1 MKTLLVGALSGG
13 AVFVLLLTAV
23 CGVVVGAYAL
33 RMTPE
38 VINCD
43 RGRQSVAVRVTNISL
58 DRDTSVARREF
69 LGCKLWYHGG
79 GRRPDHP
86 PS

>member
-23 CGVVVGAYAL
+23 YGLVVGAYAL

-43 RGRQSVAVRVTNISL
+43 RGRQSVAVRVTNVSL
-58 DRDTSVARREF
+58 DRDTSVVRREV
-69 LGCKLWYHGG
+69 GPCKLWFHTN
-79 GRRPDHP
+79 P
-86 PS
+86 